1 VSNDKDNIILFPEA
15 RIVRKTQPKTVK
27 EKEQEKINEKIKF
40 KQYKEFIEGNVD
52 EISVGLL
59 HRLVDMGIRT
69 TNENF
74 LRDLAMMID
83 CMRGLIYRDFGMY
96 HPAQTL
102 TDKIVSLGI
111 SDNGPKKAKLE
122 YSKVIKNAPS
132 SKLGENIEE
141 EVDNQQYDNMFDF
154 EPDFNLNDNDDDDKS

>member
-1 VSNDKDNIILFPEA
+1 
-15 RIVRKTQPKTVK
+15 
-27 EKEQEKINEKIKF
+27 
-40 KQYKEFIEGNVD
+40 
-52 EISVGLL
+52 
-59 HRLVDMGIRT
+59 
-69 TNENF
+69 
-74 LRDLAMMID
+74 MMID